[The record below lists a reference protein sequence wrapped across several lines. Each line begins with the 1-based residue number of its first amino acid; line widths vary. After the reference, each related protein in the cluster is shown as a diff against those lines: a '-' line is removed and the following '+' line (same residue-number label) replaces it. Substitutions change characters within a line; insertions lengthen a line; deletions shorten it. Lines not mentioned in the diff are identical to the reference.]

1 MSKQYTQADI
11 RKKLDKA
18 LTSKRYTHTLGV
30 AGCAASLAMAHGADI
45 EKANLAGMLHDC
57 AKCIDIQKQFK
68 LCKKYNIELSEAEKQ
83 STALIHAK
91 LGAYIAKNSYGVED
105 EEVLS
110 AIRWHTTGKPEMTLL
125 EKIVYIADYIEPGR
139 RDIPRLDEIRKM
151 AFKDIDETMVIV
163 LKSCLEYLES
173 KNAPIDPV
181 TQETYDYY
189 VKGNK

>member
-45 EKANLAGMLHDC
+45 EKANLAGLLHDC

-139 RDIPRLDEIRKM
+139 RDIPHLDEIRRM

-163 LKSCLEYLES
+163 LKSCLEYLEG

-189 VKGNK
+189 VK